1 MFYIVVKEKMTL
13 NCFTGMAG
21 HSVY

>member
-1 MFYIVVKEKMTL
+1 MFYIVVKEKVTL